1 MWTANRISHNSPIRS
16 PSVHSVHSVHSMARS
31 VSTSSQRGST
41 GYDSDR
47 SSDTAGEEEFVM
59 QNATVPP
66 LWQRQDRLSQKL
78 GNAIVHVA
86 EIRPP
91 PVHHTHVHDRDDVS
105 ETHSRSSTLDDE
117 QEFDYPEKTPTSLQP
132 RKSLEEEME
141 ELEREQ
147 QEPPRVIGPL
157 EQQLSALMSKL
168 VFMERENPTI
178 SVTPEDYQA
187 LQAKVK
193 ALEAEKATWAER
205 HEALFAL
212 RDEDVANNI
221 RIRGLLAEER
231 REHASMRKLRDDDI
245 GNVITLRGKL
255 ADATRKLERS
265 ERSGLLTPTSGGRPK
280 STALE
285 RRDTTDLFQ
294 AAKNA
299 ALEQRVLELEKANQ
313 DLMSQLAALKQ
324 DDVLRVAAH
333 EAWRGTVSDLETR
346 LKQKEEEISR
356 SRSSGV
362 GSSLSVDWNRIETM
376 HEDHTRF
383 REKMAQRMQQLRSE
397 KEMLQKE
404 LHSKEDENTELEAKL
419 EKLQHRL
426 ASVAA

>member
-1 MWTANRISHNSPIRS
+1 MT
-16 PSVHSVHSVHSMARS
+16 RS
-31 VSTSSQRGST
+31 VSISSQRGST

-78 GNAIVHVA
+78 GNTIVHVA
-86 EIRPP
+86 EIRPRP
-91 PVHHTHVHDRDDVS
+91 AHGNHAHDRDDVS
-105 ETHSRSSTLDDE
+105 ETHSRSSTLGDE
-117 QEFDYPEKTPTSLQP
+117 QDFDYPEKTPTSLQP

-141 ELEREQ
+141 ESEAESEQ
-147 QEPPRVIGPL
+147 QEPPRKIGPL

-168 VFMERENPTI
+168 VFMERENPTVA
-178 SVTPEDYQA
+178 VTPEEYQA
-187 LQAKVK
+187 LQDKVK

-221 RIRGLLAEER
+221 KIRGLLAEER

-245 GNVITLRGKL
+245 GNVIALRGKL
-255 ADATRKLERS
+255 ADATRRLERLERS
-265 ERSGLLTPTSGGRPK
+265 GFSTPITGRPK
-280 STALE
+280 SIALE

-299 ALEQRVLELEKANQ
+299 ALEQRALELEKANQ
-313 DLMSQLAALKQ
+313 DLMSQLASLKQ
-324 DDVLRVAAH
+324 DDVSRVAAH
-333 EAWRGTVSDLETR
+333 KAWRGTVSDLEAR

-356 SRSSGV
+356 SRPSGMSSGV
-362 GSSLSVDWNRIETM
+362 SVDWNRIETM
-376 HEDHTRF
+376 HEEHARF
-383 REKMAQRMQQLRSE
+383 REKTAQRTQQLRSE
-397 KEMLQKE
+397 KETLQKE
-404 LHSKEDENTELEAKL
+404 LHRKEDENAELEAKL
-419 EKLQHRL
+419 EKLQLRL
-426 ASVAA
+426 ASLAA